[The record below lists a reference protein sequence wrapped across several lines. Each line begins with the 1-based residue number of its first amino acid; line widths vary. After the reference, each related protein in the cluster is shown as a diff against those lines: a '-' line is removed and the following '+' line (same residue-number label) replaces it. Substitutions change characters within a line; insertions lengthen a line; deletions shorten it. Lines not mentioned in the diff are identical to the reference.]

1 MGPVM
6 HRRFLS
12 VTCAFLLLAGCA
24 DETPPV
30 EDRDEVVQQDRSGEA
45 ADGDKEGRQGRAGE
59 SRRPN
64 ERKVDDGA
72 RGGGRGGNRNV
83 ADTTEGSEEDDSSSA
98 FYPAAGTYSYDQQG
112 TEEFCD
118 TTSCEEE
125 PLPKSQVVETTHER
139 RSEREVV
146 VVTDARSSQSRRMKT
161 RTTHSPD
168 GALITNVQVHF
179 RYEGFSFTNS
189 YQPSP
194 PVEAVHLPLRAGQQ
208 WQGSW
213 KDSTSGDYEVRVG
226 EPVSLSVAGGTV
238 QAFPLHTVTHFR
250 GEFEGRADVTIWI
263 DPATSAIVKTQGEMK
278 VKSVFGS
285 YSSNFTAI
293 LRSAPGYR

>member
-1 MGPVM
+1 MIL
-6 HRRFLS
+6 RRVLS
-12 VTCAFLLLAGCA
+12 VSCALMMLTGCA
-24 DETPPV
+24 NETPPV
-30 EDRDEVVQQDRSGEA
+30 EDQDEVAQQDRSDDA
-45 ADGDKEGRQGRAGE
+45 GDQRDDEGREAGTKE
-59 SRRPN
+59 DRRPG
-64 ERKVDDGA
+64 ERKAGGEGLSGPG
-72 RGGGRGGNRNV
+72 GGGRNDAGTR
-83 ADTTEGSEEDDSSSA
+83 EGSEEDDSSSA
-98 FYPAAGTYSYDQQG
+98 FYPAAGSYSYAQQG

-118 TTSCEEE
+118 TTNCEEE
-125 PLPKSQVVETTHER
+125 PLPKTQVVETSHER

-146 VVTDARSSQSRRMKT
+146 VVTDARSSHSRRMKT

-168 GALITNVQVHF
+168 GALITNVQVDF

-194 PVEAVHLPLRAGQQ
+194 PVEAVHLPLRAGQH

-226 EPVSLSVAGGTV
+226 EPISMTIAGGTV
-238 QAFPLHTVTHFR
+238 QAFPLHTVTDFR

-285 YSSNFTAI
+285 YSTNFTAT